1 MNMPSAD
8 EYCFTHWNFR
18 DSMFFGPLG
27 VITIY
32 QYTFESLINI
42 ICFII
47 LYEINAMIIITT
59 YVYAYLRFYALP
71 ISKTNRDRKKLN
83 DENWNKLS

>member
-1 MNMPSAD
+1 MV
-8 EYCFTHWNFR
+8 
-18 DSMFFGPLG
+18 FGPLG

-59 YVYAYLRFYALP
+59 YVYAYLHFYALP
-71 ISKTNRDRKKLN
+71 ISKTNCDRKKLN
-83 DENWNKLS
+83 DEN